1 MSKSIAI
8 AGRVLL
14 LCATVA
20 PPVGAMTDN
29 ETVTAHVPFAFHVGA
44 TSMPAG
50 DYKLKP
56 IDMSAPSL
64 MEIRGTNPIGPVA
77 VFLGVPSDSSRGTQ
91 PELVF
96 DDVGKEKFLR
106 AILLPS
112 QTGVELPEGRAEVEA
127 ARELAARSRPAHAPA
142 D

>member
-1 MSKSIAI
+1 MSKSIVI

-14 LCATVA
+14 MCASAA

-44 TSMPAG
+44 TFMPAG
-50 DYKLKP
+50 DYTLKSVD
-56 IDMSAPSL
+56 ICAPTVI
-64 MEIRGTNPIGPVA
+64 EIRGTNPIGPVA
-77 VFLGVPSDSSRGTQ
+77 IFLGVPRDGSRGAQ

-106 AILLPS
+106 AVLLPN
-112 QTGVELPEGRAEVEA
+112 QTGVELPDTRAELAA
-127 ARELAARSRPAHAPA
+127 ARELAARSRPTPTPA